1 MLLICIFLSPV
12 AFGYR
17 PHKLHIPLDYE
28 RSILPPSEHEGERKG
43 VRVQLSVNVVSFG
56 PVDTV
61 NELISA
67 EIYLR
72 SFWNDP
78 RLKGISDTSTFFGSF
93 SFPHTCKILHVI
105 IFCSHCSIVIKI
117 DTGTN

>member
-43 VRVQLSVNVVSFG
+43 VRVQLSLNVVSFG

-72 SFWNDP
+72 SFWNDS
-78 RLKGISDTSTFFGSF
+78 RLKGISDTSTFCGSF
-93 SFPHTCKILHVI
+93 SLTPPPPEKIL
-105 IFCSHCSIVIKI
+105 FFIVRLL
-117 DTGTN
+117 